1 MAQRKRRTKDLKF
14 KVALEALKEDRQVN
28 EIAEEFGV
36 HPQQVRDWKQKLL
49 QEGEEVFSGNQNA
62 EKKQIAAERDQLYQ
76 KVGELQIKNDFLKK
90 SSVSRIERT
99 KVNDRIGAY
108 QPFHRRTVPTY
119 GVKPLVLLLQTAGR
133 ETEQPKA
140 YGPYR

>member
-14 KVALEALKEDRQVN
+14 KVALEALKEDRQVS

-90 SSVSRIERT
+90 KLGLE
-99 KVNDRIGAY
+99 D
-108 QPFHRRTVPTY
+108 
-119 GVKPLVLLLQTAGR
+119 
-133 ETEQPKA
+133 
-140 YGPYR
+140 